1 MASGDTL
8 TRTAR
13 ALTTLEHTDRI
24 PWKAIDALVAELQ
37 PARFVVG
44 LPCNMDGTPT
54 SSTAA
59 CRAFGD
65 DLAARYRRSVA
76 LVDERLSSREA
87 EALLRAARSMGL
99 KRRRTTHGDIDQ
111 VAARILLERWFEN
124 PHAAAPPRHPAE
136 ST

>member
-13 ALTTLEHTDRI
+13 ALATLDQATCV
-24 PWKAIDALVAELQ
+24 PWKAIDALVQEFQ

-54 SSTAA
+54 PLTRAS
-59 CRAFGD
+59 RAFGAE
-65 DLAARYRRSVA
+65 LAARYRRNVA

-87 EALLRAARSMGL
+87 EALLRAARSSGL
-99 KRRRTTHGDIDQ
+99 KRRRTTHADVDQ

-124 PHAAAPPRHPAE
+124 PDAAEPLQGPAAPA
-136 ST
+136 